1 MGTREVAK
9 AYFNSIGV
17 TPSPEFYVGLDKQ
30 TDVFTTNKSSYD
42 WDRVWELL
50 IKEVNDVKGVKDAK
64 LRIYADDFL
73 KWLISELNEKNTIPG
88 INQIIENYKES
99 LDTYNKIKFNIYPKI
114 DKKNVSIYLNFTS
127 PIDFVGLS
135 IVYIGGLLY
144 EAGIIKGGSL
154 RSSRK
159 TPRKHIRRSTRRR
172 RNNKRRASTRKH
184 KK

>member
-1 MGTREVAK
+1 MGTLEVAK

-17 TPSPEFYVGLDKQ
+17 TPSPEFYVGLDHQ
-30 TDVFTTNKSSYD
+30 TGIFNKTPNSYE
-42 WDRVWELL
+42 WENVWNLL
-50 IKEVNDVKGVKDAK
+50 IKEVKF
-64 LRIYADDFL
+64 RILENDFL
-73 KWLISELNEKNTIPG
+73 NWLISELERKDPLPG
-88 INQIIENYKES
+88 LNNIIVNYKKS
-99 LDTYNKIKFNIYPKI
+99 LGMTAKYKFEPIL
-114 DKKNVSIYLNFTS
+114 DEENVSTYLNFTS

-135 IVYIGGLLY
+135 IVYIGGMMT
-144 EAGIIKGGSL
+144 GGSL